1 MYNNRNLQV
10 IEALISLTQLKKAFA
25 CRLTQLAI
33 ALCLLAMM
41 PSGAQAQQRTVTLSV
56 KDITV
61 SQCLKTIEQKTGISF
76 FVNGK
81 NIDMTRKV
89 SISAQKKNVEQV
101 LQELFAGTNV
111 SYKLVDNRYVLS
123 AKQPKAAPQST
134 KKRTVK
140 GTVKDKSG
148 EPLIGVSIILKG
160 TSTATLTDIDGN
172 YTLSVPQDNATLE
185 FTYIGYTAQEITVK
199 GETLNVL
206 MAEESQALGEVVV
219 TALGIKKEAKALT
232 YNVQQLNSGDVTGVK
247 DANFMNSLSGKVAG
261 VQINSASSGIGGGVK
276 VVMRGTK
283 SISGNNNALYVIDGI
298 PMPQLQTTQ
307 PNDLYT
313 GMGQSGDGAS
323 MLNPEDIESMS
334 SDSSRCHCLRSLS
347 SWYSSLSG
355 RSRWACNC
363 LAWPTCRP
371 NC

>member
-185 FTYIGYTAQEITVK
+185 FTY
-199 GETLNVL
+199 
-206 MAEESQALGEVVV
+206 
-219 TALGIKKEAKALT
+219 
-232 YNVQQLNSGDVTGVK
+232 
-247 DANFMNSLSGKVAG
+247 
-261 VQINSASSGIGGGVK
+261 
-276 VVMRGTK
+276 
-283 SISGNNNALYVIDGI
+283 
-298 PMPQLQTTQ
+298 P
-307 PNDLYT
+307 
-313 GMGQSGDGAS
+313 
-323 MLNPEDIESMS
+323 
-334 SDSSRCHCLRSLS
+334 
-347 SWYSSLSG
+347 
-355 RSRWACNC
+355 
-363 LAWPTCRP
+363 
-371 NC
+371 